1 MPLAIWLPCSHGHC
15 KFQQAQWHNVIVDKI
30 NLSPREKPGKRAQ
43 KPKIITDL
51 LSSRLHTLAALSAA
65 SASLRVE
72 RKFSLTLL
80 EWRSLGQLAA
90 FAPISLKELAHRA
103 GMDKSY
109 ASRTVAGL
117 IERGFIASERNDADA
132 RGVMLTLTDKGQALY
147 RQVIVDAE
155 SRNERLLRPLSQEDR
170 QRLMTSLT
178 ALTERARQVLDEERL
193 IQAGK
198 LSDADVEPVRELPS
212 TTRDLAAQIDIDEL
226 RSLIDRLGQIV
237 RPLG

>member
-1 MPLAIWLPCSHGHC
+1 
-15 KFQQAQWHNVIVDKI
+15 VDKI

-43 KPKIITDL
+43 KPKIIITDL

-147 RQVIVDAE
+147 QQVIVDAE

-212 TTRDLAAQIDIDEL
+212 STRDVAAKIDIDEL

>member
-1 MPLAIWLPCSHGHC
+1 M
-15 KFQQAQWHNVIVDKI
+15 DKI

-43 KPKIITDL
+43 KPKIIITDL

-147 RQVIVDAE
+147 QQVIVDAE

-212 TTRDLAAQIDIDEL
+212 STREVAAQIDIDEL
-226 RSLIDRLGQIV
+226 RSLVDRLGQIV

>member
-1 MPLAIWLPCSHGHC
+1 
-15 KFQQAQWHNVIVDKI
+15 VDKI

-43 KPKIITDL
+43 KPKIIITDL

-147 RQVIVDAE
+147 QQVIVDAE

-212 TTRDLAAQIDIDEL
+212 STREVAAQIDIDEL
-226 RSLIDRLGQIV
+226 RSLVDRLGQIV